1 LLVPNPNERCAVP
14 LPGKNDKSYLGI
26 VPRGRGFAI
35 PAAPQHA
42 AELLPLFTQYGI
54 SCRREADVLVFAEG
68 ADRGKV
74 QEIVD
79 GYELAKGS

>member
-1 LLVPNPNERCAVP
+1 MP

-26 VPRGRGFAI
+26 VPRGRGFVI

-54 SCRREADVLVFAEG
+54 ACRREPDARPDQDVLVFAED
-68 ADRGKV
+68 ADWEQV
-74 QEIVD
+74 QTILD
-79 GYELAKGS
+79 GYELARGS